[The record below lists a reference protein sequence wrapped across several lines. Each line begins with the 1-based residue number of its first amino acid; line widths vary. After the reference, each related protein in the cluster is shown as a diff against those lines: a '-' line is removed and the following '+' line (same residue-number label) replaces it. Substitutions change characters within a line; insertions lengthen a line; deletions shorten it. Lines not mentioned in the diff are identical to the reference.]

1 MYLQA
6 TVKFTF
12 TDPVFNKPIPA
23 SDYTLPQLWRRLK
36 ASCDYD
42 GRLAAV
48 NAFNAGSP
56 WVKRGITITH
66 SRCEQNSFTG
76 HLLNENSDGD
86 LCSATRTPT
95 TRTASAQPGCETGSP
110 GRHPPPCCQLLPA
123 WQDGQQ
129 SAAIGV
135 VCTRHR
141 CCGALHKEYSRMRH
155 DLATCAVGALL
166 ATHRGAEV
174 CKTTT
179 SRG

>member
-66 SRCEQNSFTG
+66 SRWEKKYFTG
-76 HLLNENSDGD
+76 HLVHKNSHSGEC
-86 LCSATRTPT
+86 LKACSP
-95 TRTASAQPGCETGSP
+95 
-110 GRHPPPCCQLLPA
+110 
-123 WQDGQQ
+123 
-129 SAAIGV
+129 
-135 VCTRHR
+135 
-141 CCGALHKEYSRMRH
+141 
-155 DLATCAVGALL
+155 
-166 ATHRGAEV
+166 
-174 CKTTT
+174 
-179 SRG
+179 

>member
-12 TDPVFNKPIPA
+12 SDPVFNKPIPA

-66 SRCEQNSFTG
+66 SRWEYLRPLCALF
-76 HLLNENSDGD
+76 LLHERR
-86 LCSATRTPT
+86 L
-95 TRTASAQPGCETGSP
+95 
-110 GRHPPPCCQLLPA
+110 
-123 WQDGQQ
+123 
-129 SAAIGV
+129 
-135 VCTRHR
+135 
-141 CCGALHKEYSRMRH
+141 
-155 DLATCAVGALL
+155 
-166 ATHRGAEV
+166 
-174 CKTTT
+174 
-179 SRG
+179 